1 MNSPIRLAI
10 NGYGRIGRCFLR
22 ALHESPLR
30 HKYQIVAINEPSD
43 LDSMAYLSRF
53 DSTHGVFPGTVERDG
68 ESLIINGD
76 AISVSHAD
84 TPDGVD
90 WGRLGIDMLVEC
102 SGRYGLRADLRRF
115 LDAGCPRVLRSEEH
129 TSELQSLMRLSD
141 A

>member
-1 MNSPIRLAI
+1 MLFRS
-10 NGYGRIGRCFLR
+10 
-22 ALHESPLR
+22 
-30 HKYQIVAINEPSD
+30 KYQTVGINDPSD

-76 AISVSHAD
+76 AISVSHAE

-115 LDAGCPRVLRSEEH
+115 LDAGCPRVLVSHPARSAADEIGRAH
-129 TSELQSLMRLSD
+129 V
-141 A
+141 